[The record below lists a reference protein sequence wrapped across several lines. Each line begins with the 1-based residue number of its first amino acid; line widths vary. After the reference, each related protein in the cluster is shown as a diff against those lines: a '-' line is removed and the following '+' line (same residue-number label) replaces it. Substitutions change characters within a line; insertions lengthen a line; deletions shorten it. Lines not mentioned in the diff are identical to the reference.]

1 MKELVEN
8 TEDINDLRIRLHIV
22 NLDIQ
27 IESFGITWE
36 GQGKQKKKMKR
47 DSKELNQLFKEQNE
61 EMDKMLEEGSSAKDL
76 NSKIYKVKEM
86 INCPKI
92 KASEPMCINDPTLGE
107 IVTVIEMIKA

>member
-36 GQGKQKKKMKR
+36 GPGKQKKKR
-47 DSKELNQLFKEQNE
+47 DSKELNQLFREQNE
-61 EMDKMLEEGSSAKDL
+61 EMDKMLEKWYSARDL
-76 NSKIYKVKEM
+76 TPKIYKVKEI
-86 INCPKI
+86 INSPKI
-92 KASEPMCINDPTLGE
+92 MAAEPMCINDPVTGE
-107 IVTVIEMIKA
+107 